1 MNVLLTPQTLQSL
14 IGRGID
20 VCIRSGALLLRKG
33 LLSIALEPDYW
44 EGGAICFRVVK
55 GRMLV
60 RVLSMLNVLPLRD
73 GRICLDL
80 SERYP
85 EVEIE
90 DVRITDEGL
99 LLRIT
104 FGGGRELGF

>member
-1 MNVLLTPQTLQSL
+1 
-14 IGRGID
+14 
-20 VCIRSGALLLRKG
+20 
-33 LLSIALEPDYW
+33 
-44 EGGAICFRVVK
+44 
-55 GRMLV
+55 MLV